1 MSRNLKL
8 LWLADA
14 LSHLGTSLYTLVLTL
29 LALQL
34 SHHAFGAGLVLFVTT
49 LPYLVLGVVGGA
61 VVDRL
66 NRKPL
71 LSGCETARAALVLTL
86 PPFHALGWLTDG
98 MAMVAGFLMTGI
110 RTVAYPAVQASV
122 PLLASD
128 TRQLNKANAYLE
140 AARHVAT
147 VLGPAVGATMM
158 DLGLAPVHLAYGAA
172 AAYFA
177 SACCICLIRFPA
189 RVPRDGPPSLL
200 SDAIGSLKWM
210 FMKNKGMA
218 ILLGAFAVQLVVGKG
233 MVHLGVPTRLDQLDP
248 LRADQRFGF
257 FLSLIALAA
266 AFGSAVYAQL
276 PVRRHARWVF
286 AGYALR
292 GLTFGVLAF
301 AERFW
306 TVALAGVVL
315 GISYVLGGVPFITLL
330 QTRVPANRIGQVL
343 AVHSTLGNLC
353 DGVSYLLVGGLVSL
367 LPLSHAFLFLAMVS
381 LGSAAIG
388 AGLWRAMTQGERPP
402 VRGISG

>member
-1 MSRNLKL
+1 MNRNLKL

-29 LALQL
+29 LALQV
-34 SHHAFGAGLVLFVTT
+34 SRHAFGAGLVLFVTT
-49 LPYLVLGVVGGA
+49 LPYLVLGVMGGA

-71 LSGCETARAALVLTL
+71 LFGCEMARTALVLAL
-86 PPFHALGWLTDG
+86 PLFHALDWLTEG
-98 MAMVAGFLMTGI
+98 MAMATGFLMMGI

-122 PLLASD
+122 PLLASHA
-128 TRQLNKANAYLE
+128 RQLNKTNAYME
-140 AARHVAT
+140 TARHVAT
-147 VLGPAVGATMM
+147 VLGPAVGGTLMG
-158 DLGLAPVHLAYGAA
+158 LGLAPVHLAYGSA

-177 SACCICLIRFPA
+177 AACCVRLIGFPA
-189 RVPRDGPPSLL
+189 RVPRDARSSLL
-200 SDAIGSLKWM
+200 SDALGGLRWAAVED
-210 FMKNKGMA
+210 KGVA

-233 MVHLGVPTRLDQLDP
+233 MVHLGVPTLLSQIDP
-248 LRADQRFGF
+248 ESGNQRYGF

-266 AFGSAVYAQL
+266 AAGSMVYAQL
-276 PVRRHARWVF
+276 PVRRHAQWIF
-286 AGYALR
+286 TGYALR
-292 GLTFGVLAF
+292 GLAFVVLAF

-306 TVALAGVVL
+306 TVTLAGVVL

-330 QTRVPANRIGQVL
+330 QTRAPANRIGQVL

-402 VRGISG
+402 VRGLSG